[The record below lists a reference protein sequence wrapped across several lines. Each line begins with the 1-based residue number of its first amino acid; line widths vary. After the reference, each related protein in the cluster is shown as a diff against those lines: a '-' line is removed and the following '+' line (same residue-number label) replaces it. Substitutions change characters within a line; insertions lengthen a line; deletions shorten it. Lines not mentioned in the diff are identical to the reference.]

1 MDGFLIITGIII
13 VLVGLR
19 PIFSPV
25 AASQALGIELT
36 SVNARNQTR
45 AGTGGVTIVSGALVI
60 AAAMVPVLILPA
72 LVLVAVLT
80 GGLTIGRLVSLA
92 TDGRPTTLIWV
103 SMGLEI
109 LGLAQA
115 IFWITVALPYYQAGA
130 AQ

>member
-25 AASQALGIELT
+25 AASLPFGIELN

-45 AGTGGVTIVSGALVI
+45 ASAGGVAVAAGILVT
-60 AAAMVPVLILPA
+60 AAAAVPVLILPA

-80 GGLTIGRLVSLA
+80 AGLTLGRLISFV

-103 SMGLEI
+103 SFGAEL
-109 LGLAQA
+109 LGLAQS
-115 IFWITVALPYYQAGA
+115 IFWITVVLPASA
-130 AQ
+130 AA

>member
-25 AASQALGIELT
+25 AASLPFGIELS

-45 AGTGGVTIVSGALVI
+45 ASAGGVAVAAGILVT
-60 AAAMVPVLILPA
+60 AAAAVPVLILPA

-80 GGLTIGRLVSLA
+80 AGLTLGRLISFV

-103 SMGLEI
+103 SFGAEL
-109 LGLAQA
+109 LGLAQS
-115 IFWITVALPYYQAGA
+115 IFWITVVLPAGGA
-130 AQ
+130 A